1 MRAAGKEKSDVRKRP
16 EGGAEDLAFDSRY
29 LDDQYHERYGSVG
42 DQSPDWSERMLRH
55 IARELRWL
63 RECGLPAIRSAP
75 DNQ

>member
-1 MRAAGKEKSDVRKRP
+1 MS
-16 EGGAEDLAFDSRY
+16 EGEELAVDSRH

-63 RECGLPAIRSAP
+63 REKLSAHG
-75 DNQ
+75 